1 MEVMDNRTGEHASE
15 RVVARMHRHGR
26 ILILPVIILIGVT
39 GAVSYF
45 FGSFREQWINLVI
58 LFGGIL
64 AIILF
69 VLLPYFVWLNRRY
82 TITTRRVIARQG
94 FFVRTRSELLHSRGY
109 TVTIKRGPLQAMSRS
124 GDIVLTSGVDK
135 PVVLKDVPGANQ
147 VQNVLHDLIERAQ
160 GQLGYGGYA
169 AGSVLRDETTV
180 L

>member
-1 MEVMDNRTGEHASE
+1 MVVMDNRTGEHASE

-26 ILILPVIILIGVT
+26 ILILPVIILLGVT

-147 VQNVLHDLIERAQ
+147 VQSVLHDLIERAQ